1 MLRLTT
7 LSLTASLAFGTAVS
21 VAAADPTP
29 SLSSEE
35 RFVFPEQG
43 IAVSLPAG
51 WQRHRDSPWLP
62 SLPIFESVLA
72 AGPPDGTSECLVETF
87 AFEGAEP
94 SKIAETLGRVAGYDE
109 FEIRE
114 GVALPAGD
122 AVPDQPVV
130 RMSAHEARGG
140 QPGRSVAYVLAAPRG
155 YAWLW
160 CSTTT
165 ASPSDDWLTIAE
177 TFEFLPAEEEAA
189 RCTRP

>member
-1 MLRLTT
+1 MRSACTALLVV
-7 LSLTASLAFGTAVS
+7 LSLGVVIGSPANAESPRGT
-21 VAAADPTP
+21 PLP
-29 SLSSEE
+29 SGQ
-35 RFVFPEQG
+35 RFEFPEYG
-43 IAVSLPAG
+43 VAVTMPAG
-51 WQRHRDSPWLP
+51 WLDSWDSP

-72 AGPPDGTSECLVETF
+72 AGPLDETSECLVETF

-114 GVALPAGD
+114 GLALPAGD

-140 QPGRSVAYVLAAPRG
+140 QPGRSIAYVLAAPRG

-160 CSTTT
+160 CSTTG
-165 ASPSDDWLTIAE
+165 APPSDDWLSIAE
-177 TFEFLPAEEEAA
+177 SFEFLPAED
-189 RCTRP
+189 